1 MLETYLLEELVTF
14 AEAGTLAAT
23 AAKLNVTQ
31 PTITRGMQKLE
42 TDLGVSLFD
51 RQPNRLSLTATGQL
65 AAQQAQQLLA
75 DQDQFV
81 TSIQNFDRTQ
91 RTITVGTTI
100 PGPLYLL
107 PLVSDKFSL
116 TINNE
121 LVTPADVTTKLSSN
135 AETLLLTA
143 TPLQT
148 ATIDSQLIGTER
160 LAVNLNKF
168 MYQANQPQ
176 ITFKE
181 LAGLSFIVL
190 SKIGPWREIIQQAI
204 PDAKFF
210 YQKEFDALA
219 EITKY
224 ADFPYFSTNLSTFE
238 TDFNSQVMTDDSR
251 VAIPISDANAQMST
265 YAVYLKTQRAR
276 VKPLITALIDKWPT
290 K

>member
-81 TSIQNFDRTQ
+81 TSIQNFNRTQ

-168 MYQANQPQ
+168 MYQANQSQ

-251 VAIPISDANAQMST
+251 VAIPISDANARMST

>member
-168 MYQANQPQ
+168 MYQANQSQ

>member
-81 TSIQNFDRTQ
+81 TSIQNFNRTQ

-210 YQKEFDALA
+210 YQKAFDALA

-238 TDFNSQVMTDDSR
+238 SDFNTRMTDDSR
-251 VAIPISDANAQMST
+251 VAIPISDANAQMSI

>member
-81 TSIQNFDRTQ
+81 TSIQNFNRTQ

-190 SKIGPWREIIQQAI
+190 SKIGPWRDIIQQAI

-238 TDFNSQVMTDDSR
+238 TDFNTRMTDDSR

>member
-1 MLETYLLEELVTF
+1 MLETYLLAELVTF
-14 AEAGTLAAT
+14 AETGTLAAT

-42 TDLGVSLFD
+42 TDLGVILFD

-65 AAQQAQQLLA
+65 AAQQARELLTA
-75 DQDQFV
+75 QDQFV
-81 TSIQNFDRTQ
+81 TQIQNFDQTQ

-107 PLVSDKFSL
+107 PLFNDQFRL
-116 TINNE
+116 TINAE
-121 LVTPADVTTKLSSN
+121 LVTPTDVTTTLTSN
-135 AETLLLTA
+135 AATLMFTA
-143 TPLQT
+143 KPLQT
-148 ATIDSQLIGTER
+148 TAIKSQLIGTEQ

-168 MYQANQPQ
+168 MYQANQSQ

-190 SKIGPWREIIQQAI
+190 SKIGPWRDIIQQAI

-219 EITKY
+219 EITEY
-224 ADFPYFSTNLSTFE
+224 ADFPYFSTNLAQFYTAYHSRLA
-238 TDFNSQVMTDDSR
+238 VDDSR
-251 VAIPISDANAQMST
+251 VEIPISDANAQMPIYT
-265 YAVYLKTQRAR
+265 AYLKTQQAR
-276 VKPLITALIDKWPT
+276 VKPLISALVKKWPT
-290 K
+290 S

>member
-81 TSIQNFDRTQ
+81 TSIQNFNRTQ

-251 VAIPISDANAQMST
+251 VAIPISDANAQMSI